1 MAIDNSNPFYI
12 PEVKKEKFFTKP
24 VPFWSLGVALITGS
38 LLSYGITTAIDNK
51 RVDMAS
57 QTSGGQQAS
66 TSDFSWTQNSPSSP
80 TDGEE
85 TFSIGEPTINHG
97 VHLTVDSIEL
107 VDEIQMK
114 KEYSNDKNAVLE
126 TVTPENEKAK
136 FARVDVT
143 ISNESIEA
151 LDLSCGFGFS
161 TALENPQ
168 GQRYKSILD
177 IHRIPGNALCGDS
190 VAPGFSGTVSYAYE
204 VPDTFEFG
212 SFTYYDPA
220 VPDAYY
226 EPTSIRL
233 GNIE

>member
-1 MAIDNSNPFYI
+1 M
-12 PEVKKEKFFTKP
+12 VTRRTRR
-24 VPFWSLGVALITGS
+24 ALPHPATHPKTGR
-38 LLSYGITTAIDNK
+38 A
-51 RVDMAS
+51 
-57 QTSGGQQAS
+57 
-66 TSDFSWTQNSPSSP
+66 
-80 TDGEE
+80 
-85 TFSIGEPTINHG
+85 
-97 VHLTVDSIEL
+97 
-107 VDEIQMK
+107 
-114 KEYSNDKNAVLE
+114 
-126 TVTPENEKAK
+126 
-136 FARVDVT
+136 
-143 ISNESIEA
+143 SIEA